1 MKYVFFALGLM
12 SMWQI
17 SHAGPYEYQCSVQQV
32 AEVDAAGKMKT
43 SKPSSQLNFAVNRK
57 TGAIIGA
64 PFSNTVS
71 ISTTSIQVLDY
82 GSKDQAF
89 KVLSVYK
96 GAFTTVDYLVVEE
109 FSDSQEKPFR
119 GIAMSSIYTG
129 TCK

>member
-1 MKYVFFALGLM
+1 MKYVLVALGIM
-12 SMWQI
+12 SVPQV
-17 SHAGPYEYQCSVQQV
+17 SYAGPYEYQCSVQHV
-32 AEVDAAGKMKT
+32 AEVDAAGKIKT
-43 SKPSSQLNFAVNRK
+43 SKPSSQLSFAVNRK

-96 GAFTTVDYLVVEE
+96 GAYTTVDWHSPKSL
-109 FSDSQEKPFR
+109 DSLDKATTSTD
-119 GIAMSSIYTG
+119 G
-129 TCK
+129 